1 MEEEF
6 KKFYIRKLVGEV
18 NNQIKKEEEKEFFFY
33 SIYVKAVRIVE
44 KLVVKK
50 LERMKENLTVHC
62 YYRFCKKY
70 ENFLCDENGNC
81 VCLIPLY
88 REVLQIVRNIHFEKK
103 KIL

>member
-1 MEEEF
+1 M
-6 KKFYIRKLVGEV
+6 
-18 NNQIKKEEEKEFFFY
+18 
-33 SIYVKAVRIVE
+33 RIVE

-70 ENFLCDENGNC
+70 EKFLCDENGNC

-88 REVLQIVRNIHFEKK
+88 REVLQIVRNIHFGKK
-103 KIL
+103 KKFYKMNVCFLHFFIVENEFR